1 MIGTSVRNQATSVR
15 YEPDENPP
23 GPLTFGCGVQ
33 LVVVGIT
40 GLVLIPT
47 IVIRAAGGSET
58 YLSWTV
64 FCTVAISG
72 ACTALQAVRI
82 GRLGAGYV
90 LWAGPGAA
98 VIGISVTA
106 LVEGGP
112 ALLAFLV
119 IVSSLL
125 PLLISARLS
134 VFRRLV
140 TPTLVGTVH
149 MLIAATVLPVVV
161 GRLNEVPDG
170 VPALGAPLT
179 AAATMLVICTI
190 SLRGT
195 AKLRLWAPPIGVV
208 AGSAVAG
215 AFGLYDLDRVVAAP
229 WFGLPPV
236 EWPGIDSEFGP
247 AFVGLLPAFLF
258 AALIGAVQTVTSA
271 VAIQRVS
278 WRRPRAVDSR
288 AVEGAVAADGVA
300 KLLAGIAGIMPIQTT
315 AVSIPTV
322 DITGVGARRVGIAA
336 GAVMLCLALLP
347 KALALLLAIP
357 GPVAAACITVLLAL
371 IFMRGMT
378 EVVHGGIDHRN
389 LLIAGGAFWVGVGC
403 HAGVIFPEQLSIFAG
418 GLLQNGITVG
428 GLVAVLMNL
437 FLEATAPRPSRLVVK
452 LDATGLSR
460 LREFIGEFASRGG
473 WDEKMARRLE
483 AASGESLLALL
494 DRDDGRAKRERRRLF
509 LSARKDVGGA
519 VLEFVGARGEE
530 NIQDWIGLLAE
541 RPDDV
546 LVQQKV
552 SLRLLRH
559 IASSVLHQQFNDT
572 DIVTVRVDA
581 RGPPPPA
588 FGAPWA

>member
-23 GPLTFGCGVQ
+23 GPLTFGCGAQ

-72 ACTALQAVRI
+72 ACTALQAVRC

-106 LVEGGP
+106 
-112 ALLAFLV
+112 
-119 IVSSLL
+119 
-125 PLLISARLS
+125 
-134 VFRRLV
+134 
-140 TPTLVGTVH
+140 
-149 MLIAATVLPVVV
+149 
-161 GRLNEVPDG
+161 
-170 VPALGAPLT
+170 
-179 AAATMLVICTI
+179 
-190 SLRGT
+190 
-195 AKLRLWAPPIGVV
+195 
-208 AGSAVAG
+208 
-215 AFGLYDLDRVVAAP
+215 
-229 WFGLPPV
+229 
-236 EWPGIDSEFGP
+236 
-247 AFVGLLPAFLF
+247 
-258 AALIGAVQTVTSA
+258 
-271 VAIQRVS
+271 
-278 WRRPRAVDSR
+278 
-288 AVEGAVAADGVA
+288 
-300 KLLAGIAGIMPIQTT
+300 
-315 AVSIPTV
+315 
-322 DITGVGARRVGIAA
+322 
-336 GAVMLCLALLP
+336 
-347 KALALLLAIP
+347 
-357 GPVAAACITVLLAL
+357 
-371 IFMRGMT
+371 
-378 EVVHGGIDHRN
+378 
-389 LLIAGGAFWVGVGC
+389 
-403 HAGVIFPEQLSIFAG
+403 
-418 GLLQNGITVG
+418 
-428 GLVAVLMNL
+428 
-437 FLEATAPRPSRLVVK
+437 LVVK

-494 DRDDGRAKRERRRLF
+494 DRDGGRANRERRRLF
-509 LSARKDVGGA
+509 LSARKDIGGA
-519 VLEFVGARGEE
+519 ILEFVGARGEE